1 MEKRVIFN
9 FAESDFRKEFP
20 LTRRV
25 RIGEAICTR
34 TLSESNSPLLMHG
47 DFDPEDADPD
57 TLPHMRV
64 RQFDPFAQVVEPDP
78 E

>member
-1 MEKRVIFN
+1 MEKRVKFN
-9 FAESDFRKEFP
+9 FSESEFRKEFP

-25 RIGEAICTR
+25 RIGESICTK
-34 TLSESNSPLLMHG
+34 TLHESSSPLLMHG
-47 DFDPEDADPD
+47 DFDPEDSDPD

-64 RQFDPFAQVVEPDP
+64 RQFDPFSQVVEPDP